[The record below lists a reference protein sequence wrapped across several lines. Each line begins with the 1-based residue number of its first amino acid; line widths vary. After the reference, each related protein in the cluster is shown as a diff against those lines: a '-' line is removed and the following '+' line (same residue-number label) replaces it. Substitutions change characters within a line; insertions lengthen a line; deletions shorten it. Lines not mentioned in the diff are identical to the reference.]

1 MASSPPLVQV
11 PVRAV
16 YPYFRAAR
24 GDIRVT
30 QPDHDLGTVS
40 LCGLVGIG
48 REPYV
53 KRCVVGSLPRLV
65 HREVSPWLVIG
76 GDLDRPVSLRSDS
89 PLPAAEDV
97 RISCHLRAVSRAL
110 DNFKALFAV
119 VLKPG

>member
-1 MASSPPLVQV
+1 M
-11 PVRAV
+11 R
-16 YPYFRAAR
+16 
-24 GDIRVT
+24 RVT
-30 QPDHDLGTVS
+30 SFLHIPGSDPLASNSRVS
-40 LCGLVGIG
+40 HKP
-48 REPYV
+48 PYV